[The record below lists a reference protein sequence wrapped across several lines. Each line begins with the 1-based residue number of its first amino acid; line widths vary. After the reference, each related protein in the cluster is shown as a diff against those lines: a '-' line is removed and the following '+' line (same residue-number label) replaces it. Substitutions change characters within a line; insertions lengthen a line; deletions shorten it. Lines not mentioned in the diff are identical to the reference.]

1 MTSDQFIAHVAQ
13 RTGVPQGLEAIEAVL
28 VSLGECLSRAQAEAL
43 ADELPRELASLVRD
57 SRHNQN
63 LDRFDVESRV
73 AQRTGLSRGAAL
85 EWMFA
90 VGRTVAESVR
100 DDVLALIRRDLPGD
114 LAALLEAVEPYQ
126 APQGVH
132 RDPLKRTLAEAGPL
146 SDARPE
152 SAQSQSVVRSD
163 NPHGDTKLSST
174 QGIAQEREGRT
185 IATTRK

>member
-1 MTSDQFIAHVAQ
+1 MTADQFIAHVAQ
-13 RTGVPQGLEAIEAVL
+13 RTGVGSGVGPIEAVL
-28 VSLGECLSRAQAEAL
+28 ASLGEGLSRRQAAAL
-43 ADELPRELASLVRD
+43 ADELPPELAPLVRD
-57 SRHNQN
+57 SQHNQN

-73 AQRTGLSRGAAL
+73 AQRAGLSRGAAL
-85 EWMFA
+85 ELMFA
-90 VGRTVAESVR
+90 VGRTVAEAVR

-114 LAALLEAVEPYQ
+114 VAALLEPVERYE

-146 SDARPE
+146 SDARPD

-163 NPHGDTKLSST
+163 NPHGDTKLSSAE
-174 QGIAQEREGRT
+174 GIAQEREGRT